1 MLAERFFLVL
11 EMLLKSQSQ
20 PTYDDG
26 APRVLSSSQH
36 VPVKLPAKS

>member
-1 MLAERFFLVL
+1 MLAESFFLLL

-20 PTYDDG
+20 PTYSDG

-36 VPVKLPAKS
+36 VPVKLPARS